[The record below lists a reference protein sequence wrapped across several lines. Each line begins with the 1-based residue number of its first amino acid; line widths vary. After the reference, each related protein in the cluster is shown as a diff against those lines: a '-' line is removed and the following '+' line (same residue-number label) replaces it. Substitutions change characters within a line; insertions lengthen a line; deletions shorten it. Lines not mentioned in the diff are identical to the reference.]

1 MNGVTTPYN
10 DSARI
15 ASLHEYGLLDTPSE
29 AEYDAIV
36 ALAAAIAGV
45 PIAAISLVDAD
56 RQWFKARLGVGD
68 LRQTAR
74 SVSFCAHAIDS
85 REPLLVPDATLDPRF
100 ANNPLVTGE
109 PHIRFYLG
117 MPLINAAGHAL
128 GTLCI
133 IDRRPR
139 QLGEREH
146 DLLRK
151 LTTLLVSLLEDRRA
165 SREMARLTDYFE
177 QLADDVY
184 LFDADSR
191 RLIYASSRVL
201 ARFGTGL
208 NTRSLNPATLTFAEI
223 DEWQGLAEIRLRFD
237 DLSDANGASLR
248 YESDVLHPC
257 GGQSA
262 AEVTLTRIS
271 GRSGDTLCAVVRDR
285 SGRHADR
292 RARET
297 VNVGLEQQVALHT
310 RDLSATLDQLQS
322 MAGTVAHD
330 LRAPLHAVL
339 GFATI
344 VAHDPATS
352 EKNRAYLSRLE
363 KAARHMQG
371 MVEQL
376 VADLRDVAHPMFT
389 EYLDL
394 DLLTR
399 DVWSELAAR
408 YDIRNAE
415 LRIAQLPPAR
425 GDMLLVRRV
434 IDNLLSNALKYAR
447 PVGRLTIEI
456 TGESRGELNAYFVRD
471 NGIGF
476 TPEQAG
482 RLFTPFMRLHADRGV
497 DGLGLGLTS
506 VAHSVGRHGGRAWAQ
521 ADPEGGALFGFS
533 LPAHKP
539 DRRAVADD
547 AESSPRR

>member
-1 MNGVTTPYN
+1 MNGMTTPYN
-10 DSARI
+10 DAARI
-15 ASLHEYGLLDTPSE
+15 ASLREYGLLDTPRE

-36 ALAAAIAGV
+36 ALAAAVAEA

-56 RQWFKARLGVGD
+56 RQWFKAQLGLGD
-68 LRQTAR
+68 LCETAR
-74 SVSFCAHAIDS
+74 SVSLCSHAIAS

-100 ANNPLVTGE
+100 DGNPMVTGE
-109 PHIRFYLG
+109 PHVRFYLG
-117 MPLINAAGHAL
+117 MPLINAAGHVL

-151 LTTLLVSLLEDRRA
+151 LTNLLIGLLEGRRA
-165 SREMARLTDYFE
+165 SREMAHLTDYFE

-201 ARFGTGL
+201 VRFGSAP
-208 NTRSLNPATLTFAEI
+208 NMRSVDPATLTYAEI
-223 DEWQGLAEIRLRFD
+223 DEWQGLVEIRSRFD
-237 DLSDANGASLR
+237 QLADANGASLR
-248 YESDVLHPC
+248 YESNVLHPC
-257 GGQSA
+257 GGHFP

-271 GRSGDTLCAVVRDR
+271 GRSGDTLCAVVCDT
-285 SGRHADR
+285 SDRHADR
-292 RARET
+292 PALA
-297 VNVGLEQQVALHT
+297 VANAGLEQQVAEHT
-310 RDLSATLDQLQS
+310 RDLYATLDQLES

-344 VAHDPATS
+344 VAHDSATS
-352 EKNRAYLSRLE
+352 EKSREYLGRLE
-363 KAARHMQG
+363 KAARHMQA

-376 VADLRDVAHPMFT
+376 VAYLRNIAHPMFS

-394 DLLTR
+394 DSLTR
-399 DVWSELAAR
+399 DVWSELATHHDTR
-408 YDIRNAE
+408 DAE
-415 LRIAQLPPAR
+415 LSIADLPPAR

-434 IDNLLSNALKYAR
+434 VHNLLSNALKYACPDR
-447 PVGRLTIEI
+447 RLTIEI
-456 TGESRGELNAYFVRD
+456 TGESGNEMNAYFVRD
-471 NGIGF
+471 NGVGF
-476 TPEQAG
+476 SPEQAE
-482 RLFTPFMRLHADRGV
+482 RLFTPFMRLHADHGI

-506 VAHSVGRHGGRAWAQ
+506 VAHSVGRHGGRVWAQ
-521 ADPEGGALFGFS
+521 ANPEGGALFGFS
-533 LPAHKP
+533 LPAHNP
-539 DRRAVADD
+539 EWRAADD
-547 AESSPRR
+547 AAPAA